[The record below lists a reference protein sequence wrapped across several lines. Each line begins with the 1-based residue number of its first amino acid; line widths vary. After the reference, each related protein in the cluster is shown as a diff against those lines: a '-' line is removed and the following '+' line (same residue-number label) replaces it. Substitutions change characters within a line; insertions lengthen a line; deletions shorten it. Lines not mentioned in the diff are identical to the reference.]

1 MTTTPVWYTHTKE
14 ADPMT
19 QSVRSIYILV
29 RLDFKGDDVSND
41 VVNEAVDNMSYDFSY
56 NDPYVK
62 IINSEIVEVYPERS

>member
-1 MTTTPVWYTHTKE
+1 
-14 ADPMT
+14 MT
-19 QSVRSIYILV
+19 QSVRSIYVLV

>member
-41 VVNEAVDNMSYDFSY
+41 AVNDAVDNMSYSFSY
-56 NDPYVK
+56 DDHYLK
-62 IINSEIVEVYPERS
+62 IIDSEIVEVLPDRV